1 MANIEASKF
10 SGDNNWALLLDE
22 NNFVAEGSGNNF
34 FIIKDKKII
43 TPKGKDILRG
53 ISRNYIFELAKQL
66 NLECIEDN
74 FETFDI
80 YEAQE
85 AFVTATPFCI
95 LPVTSLNSLKIG
107 KGKMGEITKLL
118 LDKWSE
124 NVNLDIKKQMEDY
137 SVEVDKILGN
147 APTPLVFNP
156 KKK

>member
-1 MANIEASKF
+1 MKHRNRMFYQMANIEASKF
-10 SGDNNWALLLDE
+10 SGNNNWALLLDE

-53 ISRNYIFELAKQL
+53 ISRNYIFELAEQL
-66 NLECIEDN
+66 KLECVEDN

-107 KGKMGEITKLL
+107 KGEMGEVTKQLL
-118 LDKWSE
+118 KNGVKMLILILENKWKTIQ
-124 NVNLDIKKQMEDY
+124 LR
-137 SVEVDKILGN
+137 
-147 APTPLVFNP
+147 
-156 KKK
+156 